1 MVDGEQLR
9 PCLNG
14 GEEQVLLGE
23 PRPGALCARDSRP
36 PAPRPR
42 LFPNGARAV
51 MAEPLRAPPVP
62 PRLFRFLLP
71 RATRAGEESETRL
84 LRAGCCV
91 STPLLCAQHRNT
103 ASRPARRELSARSC
117 VLSVSHLVVQQMR
130 RRSKRASG
138 GSMDRTVAGRS
149 CCSSSCR
156 QTRACS
162 ASRTCCATA
171 SWLPCRPLY
180 PRLSVA
186 VCLQMSVAVCLCSR
200 LLCVACT
207 GAPLSSPSAA

>member
-1 MVDGEQLR
+1 
-9 PCLNG
+9 
-14 GEEQVLLGE
+14 VLFVLE
-23 PRPGALCARDSRP
+23 TLDRQHLALDFFQTAHGRSWLSRC
-36 PAPRPR
+36 
-42 LFPNGARAV
+42 
-51 MAEPLRAPPVP
+51 EH
-62 PRLFRFLLP
+62 LLSHLVSSGFSSP